1 MAASI
6 ICSRVSAG
14 LRGNGF
20 RAALGTATAKVLVGS
35 PGIFN
40 NHGFQVQQQQQRR
53 LSLHEY
59 LSMGLLQEAGIS
71 VPHGLVARTPDEAYK
86 IAKEIGSKDL
96 VVKAQV
102 LAGGRGKGTFEGGLK
117 GGVKIVFSPEEAKD
131 ISSQM
136 IGKKLFTK
144 QTGEKGRICNQVFIC
159 ERRYPRREYYFAI
172 TMERSFQVSN
182 IRNRSKLINLSKS
195 LLEEPMVL
203 DKSNILFL
211 QCVEVLGGAQL
222 AQKMGFPPNL
232 VDEAAENMIKLYN
245 LFLKYDA
252 TMIEIN
258 PMVEDASGVVMC
270 MDAKINFDSN
280 SAYRQKK
287 IFDMQDWTQED
298 QRDRDAAKADLN
310 YIGLDGNIGCLVNG
324 AGLAMATMDIIKLHG
339 GTPANFLDV
348 GGGATVQQVTEAFKL
363 ITSDK
368 KVLAILV
375 NIFGGIMR
383 CDVIAQGIVMAV
395 KDLDLKIPIVV
406 RLQGTRV
413 DDAKAL
419 ITASGL
425 KILACDDLDE
435 AAKMVVKLS
444 EIVSLAKQAQVDVK
458 FQLPI

>member
-1 MAASI
+1 MAASM

-14 LRGNGF
+14 LRGNGL
-20 RAALGTATAKVLVGS
+20 RAALGTATAKVFGGS
-35 PGIFN
+35 PGILN
-40 NHGFQVQQQQQRR
+40 NHGFQVQRQQQRR

-71 VPHGLVARTPDEAYK
+71 VPHGLVARSPEEAYK

-131 ISSQM
+131 ISSKM

-172 TMERSFQVSN
+172 TMERSF
-182 IRNRSKLINLSKS
+182 
-195 LLEEPMVL
+195 
-203 DKSNILFL
+203 
-211 QCVEVLGGAQL
+211 QL

-395 KDLDLKIPIVV
+395 KDLDLKVPIVV

>member
-1 MAASI
+1 MAASM

-14 LRGNGF
+14 LRGNGL
-20 RAALGTATAKVLVGS
+20 RAALGTATAKVLGGS
-35 PGIFN
+35 PGILS
-40 NHGFQVQQQQQRR
+40 NHGFQVQQQQQRS

-59 LSMGLLQEAGIS
+59 MSMGLLQEAGIS

-117 GGVKIVFSPEEAKD
+117 GGVKISYSFFFVAKLGVKYCICSFLFLCSVLSD
-131 ISSQM
+131 RKVSGPVLIGSSQGGVN
-136 IGKKLFTK
+136 IEDVAAENPDAIIKEPIDIVEGIKKE
-144 QTGEKGRICNQVFIC
+144 QAVR
-159 ERRYPRREYYFAI
+159 
-172 TMERSFQVSN
+172 
-182 IRNRSKLINLSKS
+182 
-195 LLEEPMVL
+195 
-203 DKSNILFL
+203 
-211 QCVEVLGGAQL
+211 L

-444 EIVSLAKQAQVDVK
+444 EIVTLAKQAQVDVK